1 MANEGMRNTVYVRWN
16 LVNLN
21 SFMIS
26 WLHPV
31 PETES
36 NHIRRELCPAIRA
49 ECSIPCPCCSG
60 SQSCER
66 KVVMTGLWCCF
77 QKPPLG
83 GILCLV
89 IHHSRVCK
97 CEPLIHSTHSSASCP
112 LDVFFYFISPTQML
126 WRPLDRRWGSEWTSG
141 WLTFGRRTLQAVLER
156 CPWPRSA
163 RLPAS
168 CWRCLKWAYQFQIMA
183 WHMSWISLRE
193 GIPVQGGQSLHFVL
207 TSNWELRFSI
217 RRLYCDGTFVLLS
230 IKGLN
235 KPDVSPCY
243 SSTRSPC
250 FYVQVARAC
259 MGSR

>member
-112 LDVFFYFISPTQML
+112 LDGFFLFHISYPNALT
-126 WRPLDRRWGSEWTSG
+126 PSGSKMRIWVNQWLINFWASNSPGCPGAMSLATFCPAPCQLLKVSEMSISG
-141 WLTFGRRTLQAVLER
+141 SDYGTWVEFLFEREFLYRVVYHYILCWHQIESCVL
-156 CPWPRSA
+156 
-163 RLPAS
+163 
-168 CWRCLKWAYQFQIMA
+168 
-183 WHMSWISLRE
+183 
-193 GIPVQGGQSLHFVL
+193 V
-207 TSNWELRFSI
+207 
-217 RRLYCDGTFVLLS
+217 
-230 IKGLN
+230 
-235 KPDVSPCY
+235 
-243 SSTRSPC
+243 
-250 FYVQVARAC
+250 
-259 MGSR
+259 